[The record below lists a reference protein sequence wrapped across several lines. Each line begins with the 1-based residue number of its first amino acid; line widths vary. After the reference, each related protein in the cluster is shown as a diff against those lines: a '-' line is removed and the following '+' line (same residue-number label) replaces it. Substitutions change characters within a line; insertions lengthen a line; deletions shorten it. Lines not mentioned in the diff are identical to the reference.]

1 MPVLHIV
8 NYRLE
13 HPTLTLAEI
22 GKEFGVSRQYVHK
35 VLKQTG
41 TPTLRAKKRTVKY
54 CLVCGTASDL
64 MVCRGKCHFQY
75 YNIKV
80 NCATC
85 RIAFYRKRGQIKLKY
100 NRGYNKIYCSR
111 MSYYRGI
118 RQ

>member
-1 MPVLHIV
+1 MVAKIAQ
-8 NYRLE
+8 YRQE
-13 HPTLTLAEI
+13 HPSLTLAEI
-22 GKEFGVSRQYVHK
+22 GEVFNVSRQYVHK
-35 VLKQTG
+35 VLKQTA
-41 TPTLRAKKRTVKY
+41 TPTIRAKKRTVKY
-54 CLVCGTASDL
+54 CLVCGNASTL
-64 MVCRGKCHFQY
+64 MVCKGRCRFQY

-111 MSYYRGI
+111 MCYYRGK